1 MGRVAPGIVRTLID
15 YRPALRD
22 RTGVGLW
29 VARLVVAL
37 AERQG
42 ADALDITVFSSSWKD
57 RLLAALPPGVT
68 GVDRRVPVRL
78 LNYLWHRRGWPA
90 IESLALGPF
99 DVVHSPSPLL
109 IPSRSAARVITI
121 HDVDFLRHPEH
132 GVREI
137 RRDYAALARLHAH
150 RADRVVVPSAHTG
163 DEVARRLELPRDRI
177 TVCPNGAPA
186 WPARSRPPTTG
197 HLLFVGTIAPRKN
210 VDRLLAAYALLRERR
225 PDAPQLVLAGHST
238 RESGPTL
245 ARLTSQPL
253 AGHVRHEGYVDDKRL
268 QELYEDAV
276 LVVLP
281 SLDEG
286 FGIPAL
292 EAMTVGVPVVAA
304 ARGALPE
311 VVGDAGLLVDP
322 LDVAALAG
330 TLERVL
336 TDDQLRGR
344 LSAAGAARARQFS
357 WRASADALTGAYA
370 QAIEC
375 RRARLGTTAHAHR
388 H

>member
-1 MGRVAPGIVRTLID
+1 MRTLID
-15 YRPALRD
+15 YRPALRH

-29 VARLVVAL
+29 VARLVEAL

-42 ADALDITVFSSSWKD
+42 VDALDITVFSSSWRD

-78 LNYLWHRRGWPA
+78 LNYLWHRTGWPA

-150 RADRVVVPSAHTG
+150 RADGVVVPSAHTG

-177 TVCPNGAPA
+177 TVCPNGAPD

-238 RESGPTL
+238 PESGPTL

-292 EAMTVGVPVVAA
+292 EAMTVGVPVIAA

-322 LDVAALAG
+322 LDVAALAAS
-330 TLERVL
+330 LERVL

-370 QAIEC
+370 QAIDC

>member
-1 MGRVAPGIVRTLID
+1 M
-15 YRPALRD
+15 
-22 RTGVGLW
+22 
-29 VARLVVAL
+29 
-37 AERQG
+37 
-42 ADALDITVFSSSWKD
+42 
-57 RLLAALPPGVT
+57 
-68 GVDRRVPVRL
+68 PVRL

-177 TVCPNGAPA
+177 TVCPNGAPD

-253 AGHVRHEGYVDDKRL
+253 AGHVRHEGYVDDERL
-268 QELYEDAV
+268 RALYEQAV
-276 LVVLP
+276 GLILP

-292 EAMTVGVPVVAA
+292 EAMELGVPVLA
-304 ARGALPE
+304 ARCGALPE
-311 VVGDAGLLVDP
+311 VVGEAGLLVDP
-322 LDVAALAG
+322 LDVEALATG
-330 TLERVL
+330 IRWLV
-336 TDDQLRGR
+336 TDDELCRR
-344 LSAAGAARARQFS
+344 LSAAGPVQARRFS
-357 WRASADALTGAYA
+357 WRASAERLRSAYEV
-370 QAIEC
+370 AIER
-375 RRARLGTTAHAHR
+375 RRAISP
-388 H
+388 